1 MRTGLGHGPLNRTGR
16 TIAVLYA
23 GWRHDCR
30 PKHEDS
36 ESNRIIFHL
45 AVKCRTFP

>member
-16 TIAVLYA
+16 TLAVLYA

-36 ESNRIIFHL
+36 EREIDTAAAASY
-45 AVKCRTFP
+45 